1 MSVAKSNIFGF
12 VKNLSINNII
22 SAFVNI
28 GQIYIDIPLRPML
41 VHGVVY
47 RESKV
52 IEQNI
57 LPEIKNFVIFENSEL
72 ASGNETKRAQE
83 KMGGKQPR
91 TNQASDSFSPIL
103 DKSHMNNATINKSK
117 LVKVN
122 TPPKSTT
129 KTPKNL
135 FLNKKNHQQHLV
147 NSQNKPGLFSKF
159 SFQLKSKLV
168 GCEIRA
174 KLLENP
180 CLKAAYSINDFE
192 CNSLITNEHSKIT
205 CVLNSHCL
213 SFQCDD
219 ELVSNANVD
228 ESTTNQLGINQMMT
242 MKPVEERTYLFL
254 PSISLSGSYTYQ
266 QFEFNSTK
274 NVIRGHVAS
283 SLDDSL
289 RSKVK
294 DSKVFNISDIKF
306 RIKTSPL
313 NRELNA
319 QVIAQLVFVTKVF
332 IKEMNYILQAVY
344 GLENTNPKKAKRS
357 IAVSK
362 PYEVDESHSDGIHS
376 TNSSETRIFYD
387 LNVEIGKISLTGIT
401 PSNTALT
408 IFSGEKSIINLKNKG
423 AAASTAT
430 GVEKKYELAFGDY
443 TIKPGIDA
451 KCNLSIELKTLLSNN
466 VNNVNNMSNTTNN
479 GNLFPN
485 KSNQQEK
492 PRNSV
497 DVNEW
502 YQLAYFNTKFDLRN
516 SINNSNAER
525 ESIIITVEKPR
536 FYLQPGAVD
545 CAVLFWLNYK
555 NTYEF
560 WLEQRQQFAKFLIDQ
575 EYFKS
580 YATPQRPRETQ
591 KIRSE
596 PKSDNEKANNFI
608 ALKLRV
614 VGLGLALPLS
624 TRKTKDFFSTST
636 DCLVISLNETVIYAC
651 SSGCVVSKG
660 QFNNFCMRFSENFNL
675 SGSEWT
681 PINPQEVN
689 KSQATPGSFMPMP
702 KNIINAWVVPSGNYE
717 VCSSTAEKPIEEKA
731 LVLRRSLS
739 I

>member
-57 LPEIKNFVIFENSEL
+57 LPEIKNFVIFENSEV
-72 ASGNETKRAQE
+72 ASGNEAKRAQE
-83 KMGGKQPR
+83 KTSGKQAR
-91 TNQASDSFSPIL
+91 GNQPSDSFSPSL
-103 DKSHMNNATINKSK
+103 DKSQSATLNKSK

-122 TPPKSTT
+122 TPPKSTA

-135 FLNKKNHQQHLV
+135 FLNKKNHQRHLV

-192 CNSLITNEHSKIT
+192 CNSSITNEHSKIT

-213 SFQCDD
+213 SFQIDD
-219 ELVSNANVD
+219 EFNANSNNNDMD
-228 ESTTNQLGINQMMT
+228 ESTANQMGINQMMT

-274 NVIRGHVAS
+274 NVIRGQVAS

-289 RSKVK
+289 RSKIK

-306 RIKTSPL
+306 RIKTAPL

-319 QVIAQLVFVTKVF
+319 QVIAQLVFVIKVF

-344 GLENTNPKKAKRS
+344 GLENTNPKKAKAS
-357 IAVSK
+357 FAPNK
-362 PYEVDESHSDGIHS
+362 PFEVVDENH
-376 TNSSETRIFYD
+376 SSETRIFYD

-408 IFSGEKSIINLKNKG
+408 IFSGDKSIINLKNK
-423 AAASTAT
+423 AASTAT

-451 KCNLSIELKTLLSNN
+451 KCNLSIELKTLVSNGASSSASNN
-466 VNNVNNMSNTTNN
+466 TNN
-479 GNLFPN
+479 
-485 KSNQQEK
+485 SSQQEK
-492 PRNSV
+492 ARSSI

-580 YATPQRPRETQ
+580 YSTPQRPRDTH
-591 KIRSE
+591 KIRE
-596 PKSDNEKANNFI
+596 AKSDSESANNFI

-624 TRKTKDFFSTST
+624 TRKTKDFFTTST

-681 PINPQEVN
+681 PINAQEANN
-689 KSQATPGSFMPMP
+689 KTQATPGSFMPMP
-702 KNIINAWVVPSGNYE
+702 KSIINAWVVPSGNYE